1 MDDESYKD
9 MEEFPNGELGGKVF
23 NVRNVLQS
31 IWVRRNPILSYYSNR
46 EYLVRQLDFVLNF
59 GVILWTILLFSKSF

>member
-1 MDDESYKD
+1 MDDECSEN
-9 MEEFPNGELGGKVF
+9 MEKFPNGELSGKVI